1 MTALREWPTSFQI
14 LADLFW
20 AVVLPLR
27 AYITGGSF
35 AAIAFVYQP
44 LSAKSSH
51 YTSRCVAVAGFFV
64 AGPFMAWREHYRPS
78 SPTEIRDRFDHLIKP
93 GGVLLNTWTSKKKK
107 TAQQTIAFRNR
118 FLCEGNTSPW
128 LIKT

>member
-1 MTALREWPTSFQI
+1 MTALREWPTSYQI

-20 AVVLPLR
+20 AVVLRLR

-35 AAIAFVYQP
+35 AAIAF

-51 YTSRCVAVAGFFV
+51 YTSCCVGVAGFFV
-64 AGPFMAWREHYRPS
+64 AGPFMAWREQYRPS
-78 SPTEIRDRFDHLIKP
+78 SPTEIRDRLDDLIKP
-93 GGVLLNTWTSKKKK
+93 GGVLLNTWTTKKKK
-107 TAQQTIAFRNR
+107 NCAENDGFPQQVP
-118 FLCEGNTSPW
+118 LQGNTSPW

>member
-1 MTALREWPTSFQI
+1 MTALREWPTSYQI

-20 AVVLPLR
+20 AVVLRLR

-51 YTSRCVAVAGFFV
+51 YTSCCVGVAGFFV
-64 AGPFMAWREHYRPS
+64 AGPFMAWREQYRPS
-78 SPTEIRDRFDHLIKP
+78 SPTEIRDRLDDLIKP

-107 TAQQTIAFRNR
+107 NCAENDGFPQQVP
-118 FLCEGNTSPW
+118 LQGNTSPW